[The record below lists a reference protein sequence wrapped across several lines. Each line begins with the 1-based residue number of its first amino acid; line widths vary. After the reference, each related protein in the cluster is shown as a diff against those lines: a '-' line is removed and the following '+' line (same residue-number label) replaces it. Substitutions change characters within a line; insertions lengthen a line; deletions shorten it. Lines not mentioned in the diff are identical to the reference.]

1 LDRDGKVVQTV
12 DASQTLAA
20 NGTDYEFVQQVRIDK
35 PSLWSPDNPYLYKVR
50 STVRDQS
57 GVVDVCD
64 TPIGIRE
71 AIFDA
76 DKGFLLNRRQVKLK
90 GVCLHHDGG
99 SVGAAV
105 PERVWERRLDLLKA
119 MGCNSIRTSHN
130 PGAPEFLDL
139 CDRLGFL
146 VMNEAFDEWK
156 VPKSQTPGYG
166 YTIYF
171 DEWSERDV
179 TSFIHRD
186 RNHPSVVLWSAG
198 NEVVDQ
204 VVPAGVETLRRL
216 IGIFHREDP
225 TRLVT
230 VGCDRIVAEPEAVS
244 QEFLELLDVVGY
256 NYVDRWRDRREK
268 YYSIDWHA
276 FPRRKVIGT
285 ESPSMGGIR
294 GNFNEGHWAPPADV
308 EQLLKYVMTY
318 DNVAGDHMWTGIDY
332 LGEARWPAKSNPSGV
347 LDTCG
352 FEKDGYY
359 FYQSQWTDK
368 PMIHLL
374 PHWNWKGKEG
384 EVIPV
389 VCYTNCDSVELF
401 LNGKSFGVQGYWFPR
416 SGMLERYDRYPAR
429 NQAPRTT
436 SDLHLSW
443 TVPYQA
449 GTLKA
454 VGTRAGKVV
463 ATAEI
468 ATAGDPAAIGLSVD
482 RETLVAD
489 RRDVAHVEVKIL
501 DSQGRLVPT
510 ADNDVV
516 FELQGEGKIIGL
528 DSGNPISHESYK
540 GNRRRAF
547 NGLCL
552 AIVQSTAQPGQIR
565 LNVSAPGIK
574 AATVVLATKM

>member
-1 LDRDGKVVQTV
+1 
-12 DASQTLAA
+12 
-20 NGTDYEFVQQVRIDK
+20 
-35 PSLWSPDNPYLYKVR
+35 
-50 STVRDQS
+50 
-57 GVVDVCD
+57 
-64 TPIGIRE
+64 
-71 AIFDA
+71 
-76 DKGFLLNRRQVKLK
+76 
-90 GVCLHHDGG
+90 
-99 SVGAAV
+99 
-105 PERVWERRLDLLKA
+105 
-119 MGCNSIRTSHN
+119 
-130 PGAPEFLDL
+130 
-139 CDRLGFL
+139 
-146 VMNEAFDEWK
+146 
-156 VPKSQTPGYG
+156 
-166 YTIYF
+166 
-171 DEWSERDV
+171 
-179 TSFIHRD
+179 
-186 RNHPSVVLWSAG
+186 
-198 NEVVDQ
+198 
-204 VVPAGVETLRRL
+204 
-216 IGIFHREDP
+216 
-225 TRLVT
+225 
-230 VGCDRIVAEPEAVS
+230 
-244 QEFLELLDVVGY
+244 
-256 NYVDRWRDRREK
+256 
-268 YYSIDWHA
+268 
-276 FPRRKVIGT
+276 
-285 ESPSMGGIR
+285 
-294 GNFNEGHWAPPADV
+294 
-308 EQLLKYVMTY
+308 
-318 DNVAGDHMWTGIDY
+318 
-332 LGEARWPAKSNPSGV
+332 
-347 LDTCG
+347 
-352 FEKDGYY
+352 
-359 FYQSQWTDK
+359 
-368 PMIHLL
+368 
-374 PHWNWKGKEG
+374 
-384 EVIPV
+384 
-389 VCYTNCDSVELF
+389 VELF

>member
-1 LDRDGKVVQTV
+1 
-12 DASQTLAA
+12 
-20 NGTDYEFVQQVRIDK
+20 
-35 PSLWSPDNPYLYKVR
+35 
-50 STVRDQS
+50 
-57 GVVDVCD
+57 
-64 TPIGIRE
+64 
-71 AIFDA
+71 
-76 DKGFLLNRRQVKLK
+76 
-90 GVCLHHDGG
+90 
-99 SVGAAV
+99 
-105 PERVWERRLDLLKA
+105 
-119 MGCNSIRTSHN
+119 
-130 PGAPEFLDL
+130 
-139 CDRLGFL
+139 
-146 VMNEAFDEWK
+146 
-156 VPKSQTPGYG
+156 
-166 YTIYF
+166 
-171 DEWSERDV
+171 
-179 TSFIHRD
+179 
-186 RNHPSVVLWSAG
+186 
-198 NEVVDQ
+198 
-204 VVPAGVETLRRL
+204 
-216 IGIFHREDP
+216 
-225 TRLVT
+225 